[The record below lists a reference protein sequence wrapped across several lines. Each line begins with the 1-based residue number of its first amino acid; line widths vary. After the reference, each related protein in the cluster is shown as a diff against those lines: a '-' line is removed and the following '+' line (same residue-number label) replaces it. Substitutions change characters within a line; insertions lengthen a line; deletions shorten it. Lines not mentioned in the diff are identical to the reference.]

1 MNNTNSKTTIKVLLG
16 LGLAYWLF
24 LLILGLFL
32 ISVGGNSLSG
42 DYYSNN
48 EVLASIYIL
57 YGVTLFTCGIV
68 SGIISICYL
77 VGINTYNENTN
88 IVTKGILC
96 IIFANIPAGILM
108 IVKRYDIINENKGIK
123 KN

>member
-24 LLILGLFL
+24 LLLLGVLL
-32 ISVGGNSLSG
+32 IGLGGNSLSG

-48 EVLASIYIL
+48 EALASICIV
-57 YGVTLFTCGIV
+57 YGVTLFTCGII

-96 IIFANIPAGILM
+96 ILFANIPAGILM
-108 IVKRYDIINENKGIK
+108 IVKRHDIINENKGIK
-123 KN
+123 

>member
-24 LLILGLFL
+24 LLLLGVLL
-32 ISVGGNSLSG
+32 IGVGSNSLSN
-42 DYYSNN
+42 SNN
-48 EVLASIYIL
+48 ADLASICIV

-108 IVKRYDIINENKGIK
+108 IVKRYDIINENKSIK

>member
-24 LLILGLFL
+24 LLLLGLLL
-32 ISVGGNSLSG
+32 ISAGGHSLS
-42 DYYSNN
+42 YSDN
-48 EVLASIYIL
+48 EVIASIYIL
-57 YGVTLFTCGIV
+57 YGVTLFTCGIA

-108 IVKRYDIINENKGIK
+108 IVKRHDIINENKGIK
-123 KN
+123 EN